1 MDKGVLYIVSLPL
14 GNLEDITLRALRTL
28 SEVDAILAED
38 TREIAKFLT
47 LKSLPRKK
55 LISYRDQNHDRVVK
69 EIAERIEQ
77 GENLALVSDRGTPT
91 ISDPGYKLVR
101 DLTSL
106 GITVVTI
113 PGPVAAMAALSISG
127 LPTDRF
133 VFLGFLPRS
142 RGKQRKILGEFATLP
157 ATFIIYESP
166 FRIVSL
172 LRVIAELGN
181 VDVALARE
189 LTKMNEEVIRGK
201 VLDVIDLLKD
211 KKLKGEWVVMGHKAS
226 V

>member
-142 RGKQRKILGEFATLP
+142 RGKQRKILGEFEHYQPPLSSM
-157 ATFIIYESP
+157 SP
-166 FRIVSL
+166 P
-172 LRVIAELGN
+172 LG
-181 VDVALARE
+181 
-189 LTKMNEEVIRGK
+189 
-201 VLDVIDLLKD
+201 
-211 KKLKGEWVVMGHKAS
+211 S
-226 V
+226 